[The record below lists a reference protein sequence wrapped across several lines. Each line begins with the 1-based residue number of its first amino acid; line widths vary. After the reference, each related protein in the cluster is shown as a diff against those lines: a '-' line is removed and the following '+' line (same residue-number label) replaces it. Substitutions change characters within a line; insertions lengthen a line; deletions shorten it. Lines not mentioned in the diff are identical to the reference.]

1 MTDKEKDKKPDPEQ
15 AAPEP
20 EETRADGEQPEE
32 EAEPEEEAAGEG
44 TEPTETAEPA
54 EPAES
59 AGAGDDSARRIA
71 RLEEQ
76 LLQARCRLAAYAAG
90 VSPELAEDAVT
101 LAIGAARQ
109 EGEVTEETVTRAMDG
124 VLKRHPDWKNGRAM
138 AGFRLGADTDP
149 NLIPAPGGEPEPE
162 KRRWNRF
169 K

>member
-1 MTDKEKDKKPDPEQ
+1 MTDKETKKKPDPEQ

-20 EETRADGEQPEE
+20 EETETAGGQPEE
-32 EAEPEEEAAGEG
+32 QAEPAEEAAGEDNEP
-44 TEPTETAEPA
+44 TEPTEPA
-54 EPAES
+54 EPA
-59 AGAGDDSARRIA
+59 GTQDDSARRIA
-71 RLEEQ
+71 LLEEQ

>member
-1 MTDKEKDKKPDPEQ
+1 MTDKEKTKKPEREQ
-15 AAPEP
+15 AASEP
-20 EETRADGEQPEE
+20 EEAETAAHQPEE
-32 EAEPEEEAAGEG
+32 QENPAEETAEED
-44 TEPTETAEPA
+44 TEPAESAEPA
-54 EPAES
+54 EPQEEGS
-59 AGAGDDSARRIA
+59 AQRIA
-71 RLEEQ
+71 RLEEE
-76 LLQARCRLAAYAAG
+76 LLQARCRLAAYGAG
-90 VSPELAEDAVT
+90 VNPEMAEDAVT

-109 EGEVTEETVTRAMDG
+109 EGEVTEESVTRAMDG

>member
-1 MTDKEKDKKPDPEQ
+1 MTDKETKKKPAPEQ

-20 EETRADGEQPEE
+20 EETETAGGQPEE
-32 EAEPEEEAAGEG
+32 QAEPAEEAAGEDNEP
-44 TEPTETAEPA
+44 TEPTEPA
-54 EPAES
+54 EPA
-59 AGAGDDSARRIA
+59 GTQDDSARRIA
-71 RLEEQ
+71 QLEEQ

-109 EGEVTEETVTRAMDG
+109 EGEVTEESVTRAMDG
-124 VLKRHPDWKNGRAM
+124 VLKRHPDWKNGRGM

-149 NLIPAPGGEPEPE
+149 NAIPAPGGEPEPE

>member
-1 MTDKEKDKKPDPEQ
+1 MTDKEKTKKPEPEQ
-15 AAPEP
+15 AASEP
-20 EETRADGEQPEE
+20 EEAETAAHQPEE
-32 EAEPEEEAAGEG
+32 QENPAEETAEED
-44 TEPTETAEPA
+44 TESAEPA
-54 EPAES
+54 EPQEEGS
-59 AGAGDDSARRIA
+59 AQRIA
-71 RLEEQ
+71 RLEEE
-76 LLQARCRLAAYAAG
+76 LLQARCRLAAYGAG
-90 VSPELAEDAVT
+90 VNPEMAEDAVT

-109 EGEVTEETVTRAMDG
+109 EGEVTEESVTRAMDG

>member
-1 MTDKEKDKKPDPEQ
+1 MTDKEKTKKPEREQ
-15 AAPEP
+15 AASEP
-20 EETRADGEQPEE
+20 ETAAHQPEE
-32 EAEPEEEAAGEG
+32 QENPAEETAEED
-44 TEPTETAEPA
+44 TEPAESAEPA
-54 EPAES
+54 EPQEEGS
-59 AGAGDDSARRIA
+59 AQRIA
-71 RLEEQ
+71 RLEEE
-76 LLQARCRLAAYAAG
+76 LLQARCRLAAYGAG
-90 VSPELAEDAVT
+90 VNPEMAEDAVT

-109 EGEVTEETVTRAMDG
+109 EGEVTEESVTRAMDG